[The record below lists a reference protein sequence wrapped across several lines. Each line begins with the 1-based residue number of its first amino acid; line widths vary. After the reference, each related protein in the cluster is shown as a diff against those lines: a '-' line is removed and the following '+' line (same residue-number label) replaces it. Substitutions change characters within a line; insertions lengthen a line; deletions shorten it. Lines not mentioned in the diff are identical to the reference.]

1 MTTLNIS
8 LPESMRTFI
17 EEQIAKG
24 SYSTASEYIHHLIQQ
39 DQRQAAHMKLEAML
53 LEGLG
58 SGEPIEI
65 TNEWWG
71 NKRTELVERSRQEN
85 GEKDEA
91 VPIWLFLMKSTL

>member
-8 LPESMRTFI
+8 FSESMRTFI

-24 SYSTASEYIHHLIQQ
+24 GYSTASEYIRHLIWQEQ
-39 DQRQAAHMKLEAML
+39 KQAAQMKLEAML
-53 LEGLG
+53 LEGLD

-65 TNEWWG
+65 TDEWWE

-85 GEKDEA
+85 G
-91 VPIWLFLMKSTL
+91 